1 MRGGAGSVRCSLL
14 LLVRPA
20 EEMCGEEA
28 VPPTGRRREVSGEED
43 ATDGEMCL
51 AEGVEW
57 RITAVPH
64 YEELLPYNNTSH
76 TYLSHE
82 TLLDGRWRLSLLPSC
97 PSW

>member
-43 ATDGEMCL
+43 ATGGEMCL
-51 AEGVEW
+51 AEGVK
-57 RITAVPH
+57 R
-64 YEELLPYNNTSH
+64 
-76 TYLSHE
+76 
-82 TLLDGRWRLSLLPSC
+82 
-97 PSW
+97 